1 MYAQLIEGGTTP
13 DLRDRMNRI
22 VTDELI
28 PSLEQEPG
36 YSGALNLADTETG
49 EALMFVFWET
59 EAQAN
64 RDLKDYGQAFL
75 RALAQ
80 IIAIS
85 TGQRNPISVWQV
97 NARTS

>member
-1 MYAQLIEGGTTP
+1 MYAQVIEGGTTP
-13 DLRDRMNRI
+13 ELRDRMNRI

-28 PSLEQEPG
+28 PSLEGEPG
-36 YSGALNLADTETG
+36 YAGALNLADNESG
-49 EALMFVFWET
+49 EALMVIFWET
-59 EAQAN
+59 EAHAH
-64 RDLKDYGQAFL
+64 RELKEYGQAFL

-85 TGQRNPISVWQV
+85 TGQRKPISVWQV

>member
-1 MYAQLIEGGTTP
+1 MYAQVIEGGTTP
-13 DLRDRMNRI
+13 ELRDRMNRI

-28 PSLEQEPG
+28 PSLEGEPG
-36 YSGALNLADTETG
+36 YAGALNLADNDSG
-49 EALMFVFWET
+49 EALMVVFWET
-59 EAQAN
+59 EAQAA
-64 RDLKDYGQAFL
+64 RDLQHYGQAFL

-85 TGQRNPISVWQV
+85 TGQRKPISVWQV